1 MTWVG
6 VGVTCHR
13 TLLSPQEGL
22 NAIQIAD
29 KLYDPHS
36 RKKVKDL
43 LNSGG
48 ELDSPNGVS
57 GSCASQ
63 VTVTCKSGDCH
74 M

>member
-13 TLLSPQEGL
+13 TVLSPQEGL
-22 NAIQIAD
+22 SALQIAD

-48 ELDSPNGVS
+48 ELDSANGVS
-57 GSCASQ
+57 GSHVSW
-63 VTVTCKSGDCH
+63 VTVTCKLGDCH